1 MFFEADL
8 RDKHYKV
15 DITESRKSW
24 IINLQEEDAEWVNYE
39 ISKDDYMLVENVI
52 SLIFGG
58 ASYVLDVIGSGNNY
72 MVYTRG
78 AYREV
83 KIYNDESILHESLKR
98 GGSLGAGENL
108 TSGMPGKIVKVMVKK
123 GDEVKAGSPILIME
137 AMKMENEMRA
147 SHDTKIKEVFVKD
160 GDHVETGT
168 VLISFEKPNEKK

>member
-8 RDKHYKV
+8 KDKHYKI

-24 IINLQEEDAEWVNYE
+24 IINLQEEAAEWVKYE
-39 ISKDDYMLVENVI
+39 ISKADYMLVENVI
-52 SLIFGG
+52 SLIFNNG
-58 ASYVLDVIGSGNNY
+58 SYVLDVIGSGTDY

-123 GDEVKAGSPILIME
+123 GDVLKAGSPILTME

-147 SHDTKIKEVFVKD
+147 SHDVKIKDVFVKD

-168 VLISFEKPNEKK
+168 VMISFEKPD

>member
-24 IINLQEEDAEWVNYE
+24 IINLKEEDLDWVNYE
-39 ISKDDYMLVENVI
+39 ISKDDYKLVENVI

-58 ASYVLDVIGSGNNY
+58 ASYVLDVIGSGYNY

-83 KIYNDESILHESLKR
+83 KIYNDENILHESLKR
-98 GGSLGAGENL
+98 GGSLGAGDNL
-108 TSGMPGKIVKVMVKK
+108 TSGMPGKIVKVLVKK
-123 GDEVKAGSPILIME
+123 GDIVKAGGPLLIME

-147 SHDTKIKEVFVKD
+147 SHNTKIKEVFVKD
-160 GDHVETGT
+160 GDHVEAGAT
-168 VLISFEKPNEKK
+168 LISFEKPNEKV